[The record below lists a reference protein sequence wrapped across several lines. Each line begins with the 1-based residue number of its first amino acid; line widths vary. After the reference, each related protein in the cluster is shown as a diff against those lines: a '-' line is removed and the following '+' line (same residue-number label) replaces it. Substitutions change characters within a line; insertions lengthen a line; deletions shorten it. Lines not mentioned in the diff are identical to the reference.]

1 MEFPGHPLTPHYW
14 NCSMKTFIL
23 KIFANIN
30 LQPVQREVMQM
41 GEPLECSMIAPGQSI
56 NPLQFTKL
64 HNKTISKHFYESPT
78 FASLRPAGM
87 GCWSKNSL

>member
-1 MEFPGHPLTPHYW
+1 
-14 NCSMKTFIL
+14 MKTFIL

-78 FASLRPAGM
+78 FASLCPAEK